1 MSVSCAS
8 LLMLGV
14 IHVHWGSASFCR
26 SSAAKRTESA
36 SGVTGGAGRLTKV
49 VEVAHA
55 LEAGGG
61 LYDRL
66 EVHESIMATDLWVLV
81 SAQERSRAR
90 ADWTDVVRV
99 VGTSLLVVVV
109 RGVVNILLDHENL
122 SELSSWAL
130 SAEQGGRLP

>member
-1 MSVSCAS
+1 M
-8 LLMLGV
+8 
-14 IHVHWGSASFCR
+14 
-26 SSAAKRTESA
+26 
-36 SGVTGGAGRLTKV
+36 
-49 VEVAHA
+49 
-55 LEAGGG
+55 
-61 LYDRL
+61 YDRL

-109 RGVVNILLDHENL
+109 RGVVNILLYHKNL

-130 SAEQGGRLP
+130 STEQGGRLP